1 MKRTRAA
8 CLLTC
13 AWLIAASAGFAQTN
27 ENALAAQ
34 REAGRAL
41 FHGERMFQRPVK
53 VAGAAMPSD
62 AAACALCHGRSG
74 QGGLEA
80 GVSVPWL
87 SEGTPPSQDLARR
100 VVQALARGQSVRGQ
114 ALQPPMPRYDLTP
127 AERDALAAFLA
138 VLGTDAEPVRGV
150 DARQLRIGMVLP
162 RSGPRANAAQAAFR
176 GLQGQFEQINRSG
189 GLYGRQLR
197 LVALPM
203 DADPTGPSGPWQQQL
218 AAALA
223 REPVLAL
230 AGSWIGDLPAPQWQ
244 WLQKQRLPLIANL
257 GPALREPAATPG
269 WTTSLLP
276 SVQAQL
282 AGSATDFDTRCV
294 HSQRLQVALAPVS
307 GLREAVAAA
316 LPGRTLGFN
325 AALPASAA
333 AATAPAGTA
342 ADTGQHVLA
351 LLPAAEVEALRQRLG
366 PQDCLWTLAM
376 FSGAGGA
383 KARGPELLVLP
394 AQATLPLA
402 GGDPQALWES
412 LGRLAGQL
420 TAELLS
426 QAGRR
431 VQPESLVRAQLTQTA
446 FEPAPGVKLEL
457 TRTRRHALPV
467 LATWRKNDD
476 NP

>member
-276 SVQAQL
+276 SVQA
-282 AGSATDFDTRCV
+282 
-294 HSQRLQVALAPVS
+294 
-307 GLREAVAAA
+307 
-316 LPGRTLGFN
+316 
-325 AALPASAA
+325 
-333 AATAPAGTA
+333 
-342 ADTGQHVLA
+342 
-351 LLPAAEVEALRQRLG
+351 
-366 PQDCLWTLAM
+366 
-376 FSGAGGA
+376 
-383 KARGPELLVLP
+383 
-394 AQATLPLA
+394 
-402 GGDPQALWES
+402 
-412 LGRLAGQL
+412 
-420 TAELLS
+420 
-426 QAGRR
+426 
-431 VQPESLVRAQLTQTA
+431 
-446 FEPAPGVKLEL
+446 
-457 TRTRRHALPV
+457 
-467 LATWRKNDD
+467 
-476 NP
+476 

>member
-294 HSQRLQVALAPVS
+294 HS
-307 GLREAVAAA
+307 
-316 LPGRTLGFN
+316 
-325 AALPASAA
+325 
-333 AATAPAGTA
+333 
-342 ADTGQHVLA
+342 
-351 LLPAAEVEALRQRLG
+351 
-366 PQDCLWTLAM
+366 
-376 FSGAGGA
+376 
-383 KARGPELLVLP
+383 
-394 AQATLPLA
+394 
-402 GGDPQALWES
+402 
-412 LGRLAGQL
+412 
-420 TAELLS
+420 
-426 QAGRR
+426 
-431 VQPESLVRAQLTQTA
+431 
-446 FEPAPGVKLEL
+446 
-457 TRTRRHALPV
+457 
-467 LATWRKNDD
+467 
-476 NP
+476 